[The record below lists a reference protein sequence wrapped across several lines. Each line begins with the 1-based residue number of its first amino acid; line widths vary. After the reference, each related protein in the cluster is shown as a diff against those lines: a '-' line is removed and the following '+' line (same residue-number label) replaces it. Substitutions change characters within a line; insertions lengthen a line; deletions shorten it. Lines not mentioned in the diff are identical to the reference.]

1 VRKLSRIAVL
11 LVAGALVATACG
23 GGEDGGGGGNGDG
36 GGGGGEPVQGA
47 EITIAIG
54 SEPTTLD
61 PHIRDDGG
69 ERAINDNVYETLMAR
84 TPDGQLT
91 PGLAASEPTQVD
103 ETTWQFTLREG
114 ISFTNGDP
122 LNADA
127 VVASV
132 QRIVELGDESE
143 QAGFFSTIT
152 GAEAVD
158 DLTVNIT
165 TSGPDPLLPTRM
177 YWMKIASPSG
187 LEAPDLADRPVGTGP
202 YVFVEWVK
210 GDHVTLEAN
219 PDYWDGAPSISK
231 VTYRFVGESGTRLS
245 GLLAGQFDLITNL
258 LPEDTA
264 TVEGAGKRF
273 AHVQGLEHP
282 VMILNVDDG
291 PTADVR
297 VRQALNYAVDK
308 DALAQSLF
316 GGFAVVDDCQILSPS
331 WTGYN
336 PNLEPYPYD
345 PDMARSLLAE
355 AGAEGVEIEL
365 IGESGRWLKD
375 RELIEAVAGY
385 WDAVGVQT
393 KVRIFEFDEYLNRL
407 FGEVRPDA
415 IFVTS
420 SNELQDADRNLST
433 YYDPDGVGASNND
446 PEMNE
451 WLDAARNETDTAA
464 RQALYEQ
471 ATARACEDA
480 YFVFLLNIED
490 IYGMSENLV
499 WQPRV
504 DAKLL
509 VKEMSVSA

>member
-1 VRKLSRIAVL
+1 MGRLSRLVGLLAV
-11 LVAGALVATACG
+11 AALVAAAC
-23 GGEDGGGGGNGDG
+23 GDG
-36 GGGGGEPVQGA
+36 GGDGEGDGDGGAVEGA

-61 PHIRDDGG
+61 PQIRDDGG
-69 ERAINDNVYETLMAR
+69 ERAINDNIYETLMAR
-84 TPDGQLT
+84 TPEGDLT

-114 ISFTNGDP
+114 ISFTNGEP
-122 LNADA
+122 FNAESVA
-127 VVASV
+127 ASV
-132 QRIVELGDESE
+132 QRIVDLGDESE
-143 QAGFFSTIT
+143 QSGFFSTIT
-152 GAEAVD
+152 GAEVVD

-165 TSGPDPLLPTRM
+165 TDGPDPLLPTRM
-177 YWMKIASPSG
+177 YWMKMIPAS
-187 LEAPDLADRPVGTGP
+187 AVDAANLAEEPVGTGP
-202 YVFVEWVK
+202 YTFVEWVK
-210 GDHVTLEAN
+210 GDHITLQAN
-219 PDYWDGAPSISK
+219 PDYWDGAPSISR
-231 VTYRFVGESGTRLS
+231 VTYNFVGESGTRLS
-245 GLLAGQFDLITNL
+245 GLLADQFDLITNL

-264 TVEGAGKRF
+264 AVEGAGKQF

-291 PTADVR
+291 PTADPL

-308 DALAQSLF
+308 DALAESLF
-316 GGFAVVDDCQILSPS
+316 GGFAVVDDCQILSPT

-336 PNLEPYPYD
+336 PTLDPYPYD
-345 PDMARSLLAE
+345 PDMARSLLSD
-355 AGAEGVEIEL
+355 AGAEGVQIEL
-365 IGESGRWLKD
+365 VGESGRWLKD

-385 WDAVGVQT
+385 WNEVGVQAD
-393 KVRIFEFDEYLNRL
+393 VQIFEFDEYLNRL

-446 PEMNE
+446 AELNQL
-451 WLDAARNETDTAA
+451 LDAARNETDVAA

-471 ATARACEDA
+471 ATAKACEDA
-480 YFVFLLNIED
+480 YFTFLLNIED

-509 VKEMSVSA
+509 VKEMSVSG

>member
-1 VRKLSRIAVL
+1 MGRLSRL
-11 LVAGALVATACG
+11 LGALAAVALIAAACG
-23 GGEDGGGGGNGDG
+23 GDDEGGGGGNGGGDGDG
-36 GGGGGEPVQGA
+36 GTVVESA

-54 SEPTTLD
+54 VEPTTLD
-61 PHIRDDGG
+61 PHIRDDGA
-69 ERAINDNVYETLMAR
+69 ERAVNDNVYETLMSR
-84 TPDGQLT
+84 TPDGELV

-132 QRIVELGDESE
+132 QRLVDLGEESE
-143 QAGFFSTIT
+143 QAGFFATIT

-165 TSGPDPLLPTRM
+165 TDGPDPLLPTRM

-187 LEAPDLADRPVGTGP
+187 LEAPDLADAPVGTGP
-202 YVFVEWVK
+202 FTFVEWVK
-210 GDHVTLEAN
+210 GDHITIEAN
-219 PDYWDGAPSISK
+219 PDYWDGAPSIAR
-231 VTYRFVGESGTRLS
+231 VTYNFVGESGTRVS

-264 TVEGAGKRF
+264 TVEGAGKQF

-282 VMILNVDDG
+282 VIILNVDEG
-291 PTADVR
+291 PTADPL

-308 DALAQSLF
+308 DALAESLY

-336 PNLEPYPYD
+336 DSLDPYPYD
-345 PDMARSLLAE
+345 PEMARSLLAE
-355 AGAEGVEIEL
+355 AGAEGIEIEL
-365 IGESGRWLKD
+365 VGESGRWLKD
-375 RELIEAVAGY
+375 RELIEAVGGY
-385 WDAVGVQT
+385 WDEVGVQT
-393 KVRIFEFDEYLNRL
+393 NVRIFEFDEYLNRL
-407 FGEVRPDA
+407 FGEVRPDSV
-415 IFVTS
+415 FVVS
-420 SNELQDADRNLST
+420 SNELQDADRNLSA
-433 YYDPDGVGASNND
+433 YYDPDGTGASNSD

-451 WLDAARNETDTAA
+451 WLDAARNETDPAA
-464 RQALYEQ
+464 RQELYDQ
-471 ATARACEDA
+471 ATARACDDA
-480 YFVFLLNIED
+480 YFLFLLNIED

-499 WQPRV
+499 WEPRV

>member
-1 VRKLSRIAVL
+1 MSRLIRLVGLLAV
-11 LVAGALVATACG
+11 AALVAAAC
-23 GGEDGGGGGNGDG
+23 GDG
-36 GGGGGEPVQGA
+36 GGDGEGDGDGGAVEGA

-69 ERAINDNVYETLMAR
+69 ERAINDNIYETLMAR
-84 TPDGQLT
+84 TPEGDLT

-103 ETTWQFTLREG
+103 ETTWQFALREG

-122 LNADA
+122 FNAES

-132 QRIVELGDESE
+132 QRIVDLGEESE

-158 DLTVNIT
+158 DLTVNVT
-165 TSGPDPLLPTRM
+165 TDGPDPLLPTRM
-177 YWMKIASPSG
+177 YWMKMASASG
-187 LEAPDLADRPVGTGP
+187 EPDPEAPVGTGP
-202 YVFVEWVK
+202 YTFVEWVK
-210 GDHVTLEAN
+210 GDHITLEAN
-219 PDYWDGAPSISK
+219 ADYWDGAPSISR
-231 VTYRFVGESGTRLS
+231 VTYNFVGESGTRLS
-245 GLLAGQFDLITNL
+245 GLLADQFDLITNL

-264 TVEGAGKRF
+264 AVEGQGKQF

-282 VMILNVDDG
+282 VIILNVDDG
-291 PTADVR
+291 PTADPR

-308 DALAQSLF
+308 DTLAGSLF
-316 GGFAVVDDCQILSPS
+316 SGFAVVDDCQILSPT

-336 PNLEPYPYD
+336 ASLDPYPYD
-345 PDMARSLLAE
+345 PDMARSLLAD

-375 RELIEAVAGY
+375 RELIEAVAGF
-385 WDAVGVQT
+385 WNEVGVQAN
-393 KVRIFEFDEYLNRL
+393 VQIFEFDEYLNRL

-415 IFVTS
+415 IFVVS

-446 PEMNE
+446 TELNQL
-451 WLDAARNETDTAA
+451 LDDARNETDVAA

-471 ATARACEDA
+471 ATAKACEDA
-480 YFVFLLNIED
+480 YFTFLLNIED

-509 VKEMSVSA
+509 VKEMSVSG

>member
-1 VRKLSRIAVL
+1 MSKYSRLAVL
-11 LVAGALVATACG
+11 LVAGALVAAACG
-23 GGEDGGGGGNGDG
+23 GDDGGDG
-36 GGGGGEPVQGA
+36 GGDGGDGGEPVQGA

-69 ERAINDNVYETLMAR
+69 ERAINDNIYETLMSR
-84 TPDGQLT
+84 TPGGDLT

-103 ETTWQFTLREG
+103 ETTWQFTLRDG

-132 QRIVELGDESE
+132 QRIVDLGDESE
-143 QAGFFSTIT
+143 QSGFFATIT

-165 TSGPDPLLPTRM
+165 TDGPDPLLPTRM

-187 LEAPDLADRPVGTGP
+187 LTAPDLAESPVGTGP
-202 YVFVEWVK
+202 YTFVEWVK
-210 GDHVTLEAN
+210 GDHITIEAN
-219 PDYWDGAPSISK
+219 PEYWEGAPSISR
-231 VTYRFVGESGTRLS
+231 VTYNFVGESGTRLS

-264 TVEGAGKRF
+264 TVEGAGKQF

-336 PNLEPYPYD
+336 ANLEPYPYD
-345 PDMARSLLAE
+345 PDMAGSLLAD
-355 AGAEGVEIEL
+355 AGAEGIEIEL
-365 IGESGRWLKD
+365 VGESGRWLKD

-393 KVRIFEFDEYLNRL
+393 RVRIFEFDEYLNRL

-433 YYDPDGVGASNND
+433 YYDADGIGASNND
-446 PEMNE
+446 AELNG
-451 WLDAARNETDTAA
+451 WLDAARNETDVAA
-464 RQALYEQ
+464 RQGLYEQ
-471 ATARACEDA
+471 ATTRACEDA
-480 YFVFLLNIED
+480 YFTFLLNIED